1 MERWSFINP
10 PEIERGSNHK
20 NLVTQYENGRE
31 QVRNKFSWLTWTIRF
46 NRSFTESEQFFA
58 FYTARK
64 GSCEAFE
71 FVDQGIVYT
80 VRFSQDSL
88 SKTDFLTAASNY
100 GITLKQVL

>member
-1 MERWSFINP
+1 MERLTFTIP

-31 QVRNKFSWLTWTIRF
+31 QVRNKFSWLTWSIRF
-46 NRSFTESEQFFA
+46 DRSFEEGEQFFA

-80 VRFSQDSL
+80 VRFAQDNFTKS
-88 SKTDFLTAASNY
+88 DFLTAASSY
-100 GITLKQVL
+100 GIGLKQVL